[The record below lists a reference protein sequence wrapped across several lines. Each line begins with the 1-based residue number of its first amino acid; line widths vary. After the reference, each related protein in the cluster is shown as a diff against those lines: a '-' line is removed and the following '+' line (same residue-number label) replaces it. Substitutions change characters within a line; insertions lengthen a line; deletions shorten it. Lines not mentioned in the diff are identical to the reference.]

1 MPAVE
6 RLYFEDAEEVEEE
19 HLVNIRDALTQ
30 KETSGSDLDPLL
42 NEVHKK
48 CFGFSLAARDTG
60 LGLKLLLRTK
70 EDSHKVCCV
79 NRMYMFK
86 NLYVP

>member
-6 RLYFEDAEEVEEE
+6 RLYFDDAEEVEEQY
-19 HLVNIRDALTQ
+19 LANTRDALTQ
-30 KETSGSDLDPLL
+30 KETSGSDLDTLL

-48 CFGFSLAARDTG
+48 SFGFSLVARDTG

-70 EDSHKVCCV
+70 EDSHKVCFV
-79 NRMYMFK
+79 H
-86 NLYVP
+86 